1 MAGIPFVLALTVLV
15 GLLVDGWYGWAKLFT
30 RIQNIFSGNNNVTED
45 EVIEMENMNGQN
57 VNINSP
63 TVRNYLLI
71 EHLPK
76 IF

>member
-15 GLLVDGWYGWAKLFT
+15 GLLVDGWYGWAKLCT
-30 RIQNIFSGNNNVTED
+30 RIQMIFSGNHVAED